1 MKNLIKILFAGA
13 VLISCNNQSNPTTDL
28 GKLMAERDQLKA
40 SKDSIGLLLAE
51 LETQISALDTTKK
64 LSLVTLKESEQK
76 RFEHFFKVYGTVQ
89 TDNMAMIN
97 AETQGKIESIWI
109 EEGTKVSKGQ
119 KLAQINADVIRRSI
133 AELENRLELAQTVF
147 ERQERLWNQNIGSE
161 IQYLQAKNDRDAI
174 KKSLQTAQEQLAIT
188 TITAPFNGVI
198 DEVFPK
204 EGEYTAPG
212 APFFRLVNLE
222 KVYIKADI
230 SENYLGKIKEGDS
243 VIVEVPNVKD
253 ATFQTS
259 ISRIGDF
266 INPDNRT
273 FKIKLE
279 LKNTS
284 NILKPNMLAEISIRD
299 YQNDS
304 AVVIPE
310 NLILQGAQNEY
321 FVYTLNTTSENTGV
335 AQKAQL
341 EIGKSYNN
349 EVEILKG
356 LPANT
361 MVIDKGAR
369 SIQNGEV
376 VEITTTQ
383 EL

>member
-13 VLISCNNQSNPTTDL
+13 VLVSCNNQSNPTTDL
-28 GKLMAERDQLKA
+28 GKLIAERDQLKA